1 MARRRYESNFPWLSR
16 WLKERKRKYVE
27 QIMCL
32 ERLFFLVS
40 HDMLALNLSF
50 DGYFHVSKWHMKIRG
65 ADELSPY
72 MYEV

>member
-50 DGYFHVSKWHMKIRG
+50 DG
-65 ADELSPY
+65 
-72 MYEV
+72 